1 MYVIAKKCC
10 IGRIALTACGSWQV
24 QTVSP
29 QQVLS
34 DPRYA
39 GKTVQL
45 TTMGNERTVVRDV
58 QLRGERVVGREG
70 YSPFTIP
77 LAKVREVATK
87 HFSPERT
94 VGLIAGTVATLGG
107 VILLALITQHDGS

>member
-1 MYVIAKKCC
+1 MSSLRSVALC
-10 IGRIALTACGSWQV
+10 ALLLTACGSWQV

-29 QQVLS
+29 RQALS

-39 GKTVQL
+39 GKTVRL
-45 TTMGNERTVVRDV
+45 TTTENERIVVRDV

-77 LAKVREVATK
+77 LARVREVSTK
-87 HFSPERT
+87 HISPGRT
-94 VGLIAGTVATLGG
+94 VGLIAGTAATLGG
-107 VILLALITQHDGS
+107 VFLLAVLTGEDDS